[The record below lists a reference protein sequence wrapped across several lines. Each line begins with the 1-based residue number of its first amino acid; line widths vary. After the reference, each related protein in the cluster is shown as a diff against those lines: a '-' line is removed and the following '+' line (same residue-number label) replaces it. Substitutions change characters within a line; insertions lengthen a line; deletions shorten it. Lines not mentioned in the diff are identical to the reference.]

1 MASPLYTISAPAHT
15 KLVCRCG
22 TTRLVDVYIG
32 FGVIIPERIGSVESV
47 YIHLLR
53 HAPIATIHIDGM
65 DSEISGAEVDEF

>member
-1 MASPLYTISAPAHT
+1 M
-15 KLVCRCG
+15 
-22 TTRLVDVYIG
+22 YIG

-65 DSEISGAEVDEF
+65 DSEIGGAEVDEF